1 MPRVTIGR
9 RTKMDE
15 VARKI
20 YRHVKSEYP
29 LSKLVSV
36 MGYSPAT
43 HTNRLRSPETFTLAQ
58 LRTLYSISDVT
69 DEEFMEMIREAK
81 DARHSRFI

>member
-1 MPRVTIGR
+1 MPKVAIGR
-9 RTKMDE
+9 KTRLDE

-29 LSKLVSV
+29 LEKFVSV

-43 HTNRLRSPETFTLAQ
+43 HTNRLRSPESFTLAQ
-58 LRTLYSISDVT
+58 LRTLYSISNVT
-69 DEEFMEMIREAK
+69 DEEFLKMIREEK
-81 DARHSRFI
+81 DARH